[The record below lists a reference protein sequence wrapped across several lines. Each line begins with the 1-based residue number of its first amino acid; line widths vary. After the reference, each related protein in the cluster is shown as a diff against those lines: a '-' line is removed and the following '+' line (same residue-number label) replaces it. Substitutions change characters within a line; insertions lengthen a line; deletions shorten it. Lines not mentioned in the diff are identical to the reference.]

1 MDEEQEQC
9 LQIPAN
15 NLFAESELAIYDP
28 QDEYD
33 ELAKNDACMYV

>member
-15 NLFAESELAIYDP
+15 NLFVESELAIYDP